1 MRFVLIALPLFAAA
15 CTPMDGL
22 NPLVDPRER
31 GPFVARSDMPVPP
44 NVERAAS
51 SDQCAG
57 EPLRAVSAS
66 LPDYPAR
73 GWSRGLQGWSIVQ
86 FDVAEDGAVSNVA
99 VARGVPGGSFDTEA
113 RRAVATW
120 RFRPVSRPLSG
131 CVVLFQFT
139 QGEVRIG

>member
-1 MRFVLIALPLFAAA
+1 MRLYLLLPLVLAA

-22 NPLVDPRER
+22 NPLMDPRAR
-31 GPFVARSDMPVPP
+31 PFIATSDMPTPP
-44 NVERAAS
+44 NVERAAR

-57 EPLRAVSAS
+57 EPLRAVSAR

-73 GWSRGLQGWSIVQ
+73 GWSRGLQGWTIVQ
-86 FDVAEDGAVSNVA
+86 FDVAPGGATDNVA
-99 VARGVPGGSFDTEA
+99 VARGVPGGSFDAEA
-113 RRAVATW
+113 RRAVAEW
-120 RFRPVSRPLSG
+120 RFEPVSRPLSG

>member
-1 MRFVLIALPLFAAA
+1 
-15 CTPMDGL
+15 MDGL

-31 GPFVARSDMPVPP
+31 GPFIATSDMPVPP
-44 NVERAAS
+44 NVERAAR

-57 EPLRAVSAS
+57 EPLRAMSAS
-66 LPDYPAR
+66 LPEYPAR

-86 FDVAEDGAVSNVA
+86 FDVAEDGAVSRVTT
-99 VARGVPGGSFDTEA
+99 ARGVPGGSFDAEA
-113 RRAVATW
+113 RRAVEDW

-131 CVVLFQFT
+131 CVVLFEFT